1 MQEVINQLYSLRV
14 AGVNLH
20 LESAPFTFT
29 TANFPTL
36 FIRNITFNM
45 NYNSTLTNTRN
56 VSTISCEYVIIV
68 EPIKQNR
75 PQKNYQTSRELM
87 VNFVNAVESSE
98 FQLNVNSVNIKED
111 FEMTEESVFFVIVA
125 EVNCNI

>member
-14 AGVNLH
+14 AGVSLH